1 MIGAPLTLEVVAC
14 TRVNRKPAAWAM
26 ARKLASSAGFR
37 SSHESSTRV
46 AAKVPADGDEE
57 QWRAMEALVRK
68 GLVDKIGVSNF
79 SRKKL
84 EALLKHCEIK
94 PSKLVKQK

>member
-57 QWRAMEALVRK
+57 QWRAIVASDLAPEGSCSRHERVVRV
-68 GLVDKIGVSNF
+68 GGCARV
-79 SRKKL
+79 
-84 EALLKHCEIK
+84 
-94 PSKLVKQK
+94 